1 MNNEAA
7 NRFFRMRRTI
17 SQMLRDRGFNV
28 DPIDYEMDFETFLA
42 TFPGPSSEQYN
53 QIYQHNN
60 PNINPI
66 MTRFDYDDGHFTNKQ
81 LKDCLATMKAKDIKH
96 AILIVTD
103 GSMTP
108 MTVKTVEKI
117 KTQESLQ
124 IELFEQK
131 EVLINITEHELVPKH
146 SPLTDEEKKQL
157 LDRYQVT
164 ESQIPRILKTDPVIR
179 YLGVDVGT
187 VVEITR
193 KSETAE
199 RYITYRLVC

>member
-1 MNNEAA
+1 MDKEIA
-7 NRFFRMRRTI
+7 NRFFRMRRTV
-17 SQMLRDRGFNV
+17 SQMIRDRGFNV
-28 DPIDYEMDFETFLA
+28 DPIDYEMDFDTFLA
-42 TFPGPSSEQYN
+42 TFPGANTDQYN
-53 QIYQHNN
+53 KIYEHNN
-60 PNINPI
+60 PNIQPI
-66 MTRFDYDDGHFTNKQ
+66 MTKFDYDDGHFTNKQ
-81 LKDCLATMKAKDIKH
+81 LKDCLATMKAKNINH

-117 KTQESLQ
+117 KTQEGIQL
-124 IELFEQK
+124 ELFEQK
-131 EVLINITEHELVPKH
+131 EVLINITEHELVPRH
-146 SPLTDEEKKQL
+146 RPLADEEKKQL
-157 LDRYQVT
+157 LDRYQIS

-193 KSETAE
+193 NSETAD